1 MVHVSTHAIE
11 RYQERVRNCT
21 EAEAI
26 AAIDTP
32 AVNLAANFGAPYV
45 RIATGQRIVIENH
58 VVVTVLPSDM
68 KTGKLDPRR
77 RSAAD
82 TISKVERNGNGRS
95 S

>member
-1 MVHVSTHAIE
+1 MIISAHAVQ
-11 RYQERVRNCT
+11 RYQERVANVT
-21 EAEAI
+21 EGEAR
-26 AAIDTP
+26 AALNSP
-32 AVNLAANFGAPYV
+32 AVNLAANFGAPFV

-68 KTGKLDPRR
+68 KTGKLDPMR